1 MAEISHEE
9 YMRILKEYVS
19 TTGDDEED
27 SRLAEEAFE
36 KEYNKWL
43 EGDDAYDD
51 MDLEEEL

>member
-9 YMRILKEYVS
+9 YMRILKEFDS

-27 SRLAEEAFE
+27 SRLAKEAFDE
-36 KEYNKWL
+36 DYDKWL

-51 MDLEEEL
+51 ADWEEEL